1 MAMMN
6 EKLWEIKRNI
16 EKEQSEGI
24 RRQKQR
30 KGKTEQEECEE
41 MTKTGQGLE
50 SMMIDTSKETM
61 GRLRR
66 QNATNTRETDYWT
79 RSSEGNQAGEN

>member
-41 MTKTGQGLE
+41 RGRESGCMKGGEASQGEEGKLE
-50 SMMIDTSKETM
+50 EVVK
-61 GRLRR
+61 
-66 QNATNTRETDYWT
+66 NASR
-79 RSSEGNQAGEN
+79 G